1 MAALLDAAA
10 REAALAS
17 LPGWRWLEDRDA
29 IARRF
34 SFDDFVMAFG
44 FMTEVAI
51 EAEKLNHHP
60 EWSNV
65 YRHVDILLTTHDA
78 GGLTALDIALA
89 RAIERRYRR
98 GSTGP
103 D

>member
-1 MAALLDAAA
+1 MAEPLDSAA
-10 REAALAS
+10 REVALAS
-17 LPGWRWLEDRDA
+17 LPGWRWLDDRDA

-34 SFDDFVMAFG
+34 SFGDFVMAFG
-44 FMTEVAI
+44 FMTRVAI

-65 YRHVDILLTTHDA
+65 YRHVDITLTTHDA

-89 RAIERRYRR
+89 RAIERLYRQDAPA
-98 GSTGP
+98 S

>member
-1 MAALLDAAA
+1 MAERLDAAA

-17 LPGWRWLEDRDA
+17 LPGWRRLDDRDA
-29 IARRF
+29 IARRY
-34 SFDDFVMAFG
+34 SFEDFVAAFG
-44 FMTEVAI
+44 FMTRVAI

-65 YRHVDILLTTHDA
+65 YRHVDITLTTHDA
-78 GGLTALDIALA
+78 GGLTALDFALA
-89 RAIERRYRR
+89 RAIERHYRR
-98 GSTGP
+98 DRPAS